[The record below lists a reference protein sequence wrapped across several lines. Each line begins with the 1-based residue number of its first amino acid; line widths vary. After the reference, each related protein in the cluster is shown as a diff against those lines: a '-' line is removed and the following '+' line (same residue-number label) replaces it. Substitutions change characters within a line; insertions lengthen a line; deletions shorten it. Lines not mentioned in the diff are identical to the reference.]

1 MSLQN
6 KEAVHFYI
14 DSIKRSNCK
23 ILSIILNEYWSAAAF
38 NQKSLDNQNILYYL
52 RKVKMNSLN
61 IQKICQAHPSYTPWS
76 VVMGRKRKCT
86 ELNYKNEK
94 RRKSMCI
101 LLIYICIVI
110 E

>member
-6 KEAVHFYI
+6 REAVRFYI

-94 RRKSMCI
+94 RRKNM
-101 LLIYICIVI
+101 
-110 E
+110 